1 MVKNMQK
8 EFEKL
13 YMKFVSRFVGLG
25 IIDEI

>member
-13 YMKFVSRFVGLG
+13 YIKFISRFVGLG

>member
-13 YMKFVSRFVGLG
+13 YMKFISRFVGLG
-25 IIDEI
+25 IVDEI

>member
-13 YMKFVSRFVGLG
+13 YMKFKSRFVGLG

>member
-13 YMKFVSRFVGLG
+13 YMKFISRFVGLG